1 MGTFQSVNKRLVIIF
16 RNLVAQIRNLG
27 PKPTGRAGVSN
38 SDGMYLALIQRKP
51 ASNTNTK
58 DGMKISVTFTI
69 HQSKHTYVKPV
80 FFD

>member
-38 SDGMYLALIQRKP
+38 SDGMYLALMQKKP
-51 ASNTNTK
+51 ASNTNIK
-58 DGMKISVTFTI
+58 NGMKISVTCI
-69 HQSKHTYVKPV
+69 SQSKHTYVKPV